1 MFSKV
6 RNITLA
12 VAAVAAV
19 GAAVLVTSTS
29 SADARGFGGGGFSR
43 GGGHIGGGHI
53 GGGHLGGG
61 RIGGGLQARVPG
73 RVTGFRPGIRIPNRP
88 GIHIGHRWPHHH
100 PNWCRWNHR
109 CGIHVRWYR
118 PWVYGGVAATTYA
131 VAPTVAAAAAPSC
144 TCLKK
149 EYTPDNLVVV
159 SDVCTKEVASAPIGN
174 TQVQLPAPQQGP
186 VQR

>member
-1 MFSKV
+1 MFSK
-6 RNITLA
+6 TKTALFA
-12 VAAVAAV
+12 LAAVAAIGV
-19 GAAVLVTSTS
+19 ASVATS
-29 SADARGFGGGGFSR
+29 STADARGFGGGGFSR

-53 GGGHLGGG
+53 GGG
-61 RIGGGLQARVPG
+61 RIGGNFQARVPG

-118 PWVYGGVAATTYA
+118 PWIYGGVAATTYA
-131 VAPTVAAAAAPSC
+131 VAPSVAVAAPAPSC

-149 EYTPDNLVVV
+149 EYTPDNLVVFT
-159 SDVCTKEVASAPIGN
+159 DVCTKEVASAPIGN
-174 TQVQLPAPQQGP
+174 TQVQLPAPQPGP
-186 VQR
+186 VQQ

>member
-43 GGGHIGGGHI
+43 GGGGGGVHLGHTGGFHGGGNFQRIPRTPGHI
-53 GGGHLGGG
+53 GH
-61 RIGGGLQARVPG
+61 
-73 RVTGFRPGIRIPNRP
+73 IPNRP
-88 GIHIGHRWPHHH
+88 GIQIGHRWPHYH

-109 CGIHVRWYR
+109 CGVHVRWYR
-118 PWVYGGVAATTYA
+118 PWIYGGVAATTYA
-131 VAPTVAAAAAPSC
+131 VAPTVAAAAPAPSC

-149 EYTPDNLVVV
+149 EYTPDNLVVF

-174 TQVQLPAPQQGP
+174 TQVQLPAPQQGTT
-186 VQR
+186 QQ